1 MTDTEDSSE
10 HVVITLGVDG
20 AAEDGGVEAE
30 VQGHVETVDGEPGDY
45 EDDDDPDEEEDC
57 LSVFPTSLIHQQS
70 LLSPQHTSSLEHYTQ
85 LFIIKS
91 SEYFSF
97 IILKNIVKPDL
108 LRDGL
113 LRLKDTVPLSVLL
126 LKNLLSTSL
135 W

>member
-30 VQGHVETVDGEPGDY
+30 VQGDVETVDGEPGDY

-85 LFIIKS
+85 LFIINS

-97 IILKNIVKPDL
+97 IIH
-108 LRDGL
+108 
-113 LRLKDTVPLSVLL
+113 
-126 LKNLLSTSL
+126 
-135 W
+135 